1 MYAAASGDVDR
12 ERAEGYPGEGGVRVL
27 VLGAAVVAGAAVA
40 GAAVAVDWDG
50 FVACATGSG

>member
-1 MYAAASGDVDR
+1 MYAAGSGDVDR
-12 ERAEGYPGEGGVRVL
+12 ERAEEYPGEGGVMVL
-27 VLGAAVVAGAAVA
+27 VLGAAVVA